1 MERRRWPPHSSSR
14 SLSFHSNAQKMIHGI
29 HHAFLVLSGLTVLST
44 IAFRELISTDR
55 DTVRQHEIFQHAG
68 SRKKGHHP
76 YHPDQRNRGL
86 EASSRRS
93 CDFV

>member
-1 MERRRWPPHSSSR
+1 MARRRWPPHSSFR
-14 SLSFHSNAQKMIHGI
+14 SLSFERTEMIHGI
-29 HHAFLVLSGLTVLST
+29 HYAFLVLSGLTVLST

-55 DTVRQHEIFQHAG
+55 DTVRQHEIFQHDG